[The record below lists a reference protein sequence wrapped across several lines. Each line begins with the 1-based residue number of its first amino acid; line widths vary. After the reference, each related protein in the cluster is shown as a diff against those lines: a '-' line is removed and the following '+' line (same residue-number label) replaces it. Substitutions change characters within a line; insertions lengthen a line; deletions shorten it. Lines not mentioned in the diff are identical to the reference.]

1 MANTKT
7 SISQRSRKV
16 RKRRKPKTSTKKKRP
31 KIPKK
36 WVDIIQAIPGY
47 DPIATAG
54 NCYFDVKAAEIAIDF
69 FPDCLHHV
77 KGDLA
82 GEPFKITIW
91 EKAFVANLFGWKR
104 LDGTRRYRE
113 ALLYIAKKNGKT
125 TLCAGIVLLL
135 LFVDG
140 EPGSEIY
147 SAAAD
152 REQASMV
159 FDQATG
165 MVRQDDDLYSR
176 STLYRKAI
184 SLNDNS
190 GSYKPISADANTK
203 HGYNV
208 HAAIID
214 ELHAQPNADLVDT
227 LLTSVGARKQPL
239 VIHVTTADYYRPSIC
254 NEKHDYA
261 SKVRDGIIEDESFL
275 PVIFEA
281 KPEDDWKKKSTWK
294 KANPNMG
301 ITFDQTYLEREFKRA
316 QETPRYEN
324 TFKRVHLNIITEQVV
339 RWLKIASWKKC
350 EIQQIPQ
357 NELMSA
363 KWFAGLDLASTTDI
377 AAFVLY
383 SPDNHVVIPRFWIPS
398 ESAYLR
404 ERRDRV
410 PYLTWARQ
418 GFITLTE
425 GNVIDYDFI
434 RKDINSLGEQ
444 YNICGMGFD
453 RWGSQQ
459 IQTQLSGDG
468 FDVQDFG
475 QGFASMSAPSKEF
488 ERLVVGGLLRPGM
501 NPVLRWMISN
511 VAVETDAA
519 DNIKPSKSKSK
530 EKIDGIVALIMAI
543 GISISEDPEEQKE
556 SIYEKQGIR
565 SV

>member
-1 MANTKT
+1 MATTKT
-7 SISQRSRKV
+7 AISQRSRKV
-16 RKRRKPKTSTKKKRP
+16 RKRKKPKTPTRKKGP

-47 DPIATAG
+47 DAITTAG
-54 NCYFDVKAAEIAIDF
+54 DCYFDIEAAQKSIDF

-77 KGDLA
+77 KGKLA
-82 GEPFKITIW
+82 GQPFKLTMW
-91 EKAFVANLFGWKR
+91 EKSFVANLFGWKR
-104 LDGTRRYRE
+104 ADGTRRYRE
-113 ALLYIAKKNGKT
+113 ALLYIPRKNGKT

-135 LFVDG
+135 LFADG
-140 EPGSEIY
+140 EPGAEIY

-159 FDQATG
+159 FDQAVG
-165 MVRQDDDLYSR
+165 MVRQDDDLYAR
-176 STLYRKAI
+176 STIYRKAI

-227 LLTSVGARKQPL
+227 LLTSVGARTQPL
-239 VIHVTTADYYRPSIC
+239 IIHVTTADYYRQSIC

-261 SKVRDGIIEDESFL
+261 SKVRDEIIPDEAFL

-281 KPEDDWKKKSTWK
+281 KLEDDWKKKSTWK

-301 ITFDQTYLEREFKRA
+301 ITFDESYLEREFKRA

-324 TFKRVHLNIITEQVV
+324 TFKRVHLDIITEQIV
-339 RWLKIASWKKC
+339 RWLRMESWKKC

-357 NELMSA
+357 NELKSV
-363 KWFAGLDLASTTDI
+363 KWFGGLDLASTTDI
-377 AAFVLY
+377 AAFLLY
-383 SPDNHVVIPRFWIPS
+383 SPENHVVIPRFWIPS
-398 ESAYLR
+398 ESAYIR
-404 ERRDRV
+404 ERRDGV
-410 PYLTWARQ
+410 SYLTWARQ
-418 GFITLTE
+418 GFIKLTE
-425 GNVIDYDFI
+425 GDVIDYDII
-434 RKDINSLGEQ
+434 REEIKSLGEQ
-444 YNICGMGFD
+444 YNIRGIAFD

-468 FDVQDFG
+468 FDVQAFG

-501 NPVLRWMISN
+501 DPVLKWMMSN
-511 VAVETDAA
+511 VSVETDAA
-519 DNIKPSKSKSK
+519 GNIKPSKSKSK

-543 GISISEDPEEQKE
+543 GIGITADPEEKE
-556 SIYEKQGIR
+556 SIYETQGIR
-565 SV
+565 FL